1 MQAFKTVTKTTTT
14 KTKSV
19 HADTLYAVI
28 ENAHKQV
35 AQEIMC
41 ADCTADSYYIKSAN
55 IYAQLLALYAKSYY
69 DSEYYSVDSIMEI
82 FADNITYYDESN
94 LFTNCVV
101 GTALEK
107 VNLEKYAYLSN

>member
-35 AQEIMC
+35 AQE
-41 ADCTADSYYIKSAN
+41 T
-55 IYAQLLALYAKSYY
+55 
-69 DSEYYSVDSIMEI
+69 
-82 FADNITYYDESN
+82 T
-94 LFTNCVV
+94 
-101 GTALEK
+101 K
-107 VNLEKYAYLSN
+107 VTCLQTVL